1 MSNIN
6 YNINKI
12 NKLTPFKFFCLT
24 NFPFIEEDF
33 DALTY
38 YELLCKVVGY
48 LNKVIDTT
56 NAIGTQTEELTNAFN
71 ELKSYVDNYFTN
83 LDVQQE
89 INNKL
94 DEMAESGFFDT
105 FLNRLLTQTYSFS
118 YPNIEAM
125 KEDTSLVSNNKV
137 IVYGGI
143 DVNDGGNAKYIIV
156 DDNSLIDDNDNIIL
170 LNNGLYA
177 IKIKEQIFPNFF
189 LASFFED
196 VAPYKTNWFVSLDGL
211 NYTKLNVPF
220 TINARDISI
229 QYNEND
235 NYFYVCTAPEDT
247 TQYDFMIRK
256 SKDLKTW
263 ESKQIRIGLTG
274 TRKWAPDLFID
285 NEENKMYV
293 LISNDYGFEN
303 DVEGRNIPAF
313 DIYITECLNNETLD
327 FSNARKLNLGESPNR
342 NHIDG
347 SLSKY
352 NNIFYLVVKNEYN
365 KINEIFSTTDLIN
378 FTLINPNVTKS
389 NLWVEGAQII
399 FTETYVY
406 YMADCFTNGRYIV
419 SKIPISEFPNFK
431 KFTPCETLNN
441 QRHGSLLYINTKI
454 PKKVISEI
462 NGFSFNGNNNLE
474 KKHYSMHVI
483 SSTNEPFLHSAYP
496 VMPNAI
502 YLIKGDINIDLN
514 LVNVFDIDYME
525 LMFAGGNTCSITINS
540 LNGTALSKPIIIRNN
555 RALNE
560 KRFKLPL
567 KFEYLPFECINFN
580 TTSLSSSDITVN
592 SNFSL
597 LHFNATK
604 IGNIISLS
612 FEVKCNVS
620 TYEADGSTV
629 SNLIQLPVNWRP
641 SNNLLIQCNR
651 NLPTMQLLYNGQVE
665 GGFKCPKDGNT
676 YFTITYPCYN

>member
-1 MSNIN
+1 MNFN
-6 YNINKI
+6 FK
-12 NKLTPFKFFCLT
+12 KLPPFKFFVLQ
-24 NFPFIEEDF
+24 NFPFIEADF
-33 DALTY
+33 DAITNY
-38 YELLCKVVGY
+38 QLLCKVVEY
-48 LNKVIDTT
+48 LNKVIE
-56 NAIGTQTEELTNAFN
+56 NNNKIGEQTEILTNGFN
-71 ELKSYVDNYFTN
+71 ELQDYVTNYFDN
-83 LDVQQE
+83 LDIQEE
-89 INNKL
+89 INRKL

-105 FLNRLLTQTYSFS
+105 FLNKLLTQTYSFS

-156 DDNSLIDDNDNIIL
+156 DDNSLINDNDNIIL

-196 VAPYKTNWFVSLDGL
+196 VAPFKTNWFVSLDGL

-235 NYFYVCTAPEDT
+235 NYFYVCTAPGNT
-247 TQYDFMIRK
+247 KQYDFMIRK

-274 TRKWAPDLFID
+274 TNKWAPDLFID
-285 NEENKMYV
+285 NEKNKMYV
-293 LISNDYGFEN
+293 LISNDYGIEN
-303 DVEGRNIPAF
+303 DVGGAKIPAF

-327 FSNARKLNLGESPNR
+327 FSNARKLDLGESPNR
-342 NHIDG
+342 NHIDA

-352 NNIFYLVVKNEYN
+352 NNIFYLVVKNEYK

-378 FTLINPNVTKS
+378 FKLINPNVTKS
-389 NLWVEGAQII
+389 NLWVEGPQII

-431 KFTPCETLNN
+431 KFTPCETLNS

-474 KKHYSMHVI
+474 KKHYSIHSI
-483 SSTNEPFLHSAYP
+483 SPTNETYLQSAYP

-502 YLIKGDINIDLN
+502 YLIEGDSNINLN

-525 LMFAGGNTCSITINS
+525 IMFAGGNNCSITINS
-540 LNGTALSKPIIIRNN
+540 INGSALSNPIIIRNN

-567 KFEYLPFECINFN
+567 KNYTMSSKVINFD
-580 TTSLSSSDITVN
+580 TTRLSSSDITVN

-597 LHFNATK
+597 LNFNATK

-620 TYEADGSTV
+620 TFEGDGNWL
-629 SNLIQLPVNWRP
+629 SNLIQLPANWRP
-641 SNNLLIQCNR
+641 STNLLIQCNKE
-651 NLPTMQLLYNGQVE
+651 LHSMQLLSNGQVE
-665 GGFKCPKDGNT
+665 GWFKCSNGGNT
-676 YFTITYPCYN
+676 YFTISYPCYN